1 MKVQGKNYRAVWM
14 VGRDVVVIN
23 QPLVPH
29 RLWAIAPEKPPRN
42 CPRYQNDDHP
52 RRGHHRCHR
61 RLRHGA
67 GVFGR
72 SEPQPRL
79 LLVTAHGSFWPP
91 EILDCRAVNPAL
103 GVRRISKNAPESTR
117 TKPVA
122 LIWKPPRLSEARIII
137 KDFRR
142 E

>member
-1 MKVQGKNYRAVWM
+1 MWSSSTSHWCHIGCGLLRLKN
-14 VGRDVVVIN
+14 
-23 QPLVPH
+23 H
-29 RLWAIAPEKPPRN
+29 RETAHAIKTMIIR
-42 CPRYQNDDHP
+42 
-52 RRGHHRCHR
+52 
-61 RLRHGA
+61 GA

-79 LLVTAHGSFWPP
+79 LLVTANGSFWPT

-122 LIWKPPRLSEARIII
+122 LIWRPSRLSEARIII
-137 KDFRR
+137 EDFRR
-142 E
+142 EGNQQRPRSQPSCQI